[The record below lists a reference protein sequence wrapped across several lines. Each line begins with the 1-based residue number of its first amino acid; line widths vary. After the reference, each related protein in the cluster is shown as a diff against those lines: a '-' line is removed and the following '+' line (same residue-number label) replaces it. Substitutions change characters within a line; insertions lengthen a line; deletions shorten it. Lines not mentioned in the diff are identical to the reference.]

1 MSQVGL
7 GQVGLALRWIKIWI
21 QTTTTC
27 LLGCNYTQFMGQFGF
42 GPKGPKLGQV
52 GLGWP
57 LGSIEIGLVSV
68 IGPH

>member
-1 MSQVGL
+1 MKLGWVRLGWPSDGSKFGFKLLACLDVIMYTQIM
-7 GQVGLALRWIKIWI
+7 GQV
-21 QTTTTC
+21 
-27 LLGCNYTQFMGQFGF
+27 GF